1 MPARWPTS
9 WGGEKERGR
18 RGESDVTKI
27 TRHTDLEV
35 YNKSFD
41 VAMRIFE
48 LSKKFPKEETY
59 SLTDQIRRASRSVCS
74 NLAEG
79 WRKRRYEA
87 AFISKLSDSEGEAAE
102 TQVWLQFAA
111 KCGYAERSDVAV
123 PDSDVKKSLWCPRD
137 CPLGY
142 GRRSPAPGERTQS
155 TTRPEFSIRHWLSNA
170 NRRAAGG
177 GGGHGQ
183 SLGCPPA

>member
-1 MPARWPTS
+1 MA
-9 WGGEKERGR
+9 K
-18 RGESDVTKI
+18 KI

-35 YNKSFD
+35 YNKAFD

-102 TQVWLQFAA
+102 TQVWLQFAV

-123 PDSDVKKSLWCPRD
+123 PDSDVKKSLWCARALPYSSAAWSSR
-137 CPLGY
+137 
-142 GRRSPAPGERTQS
+142 GRETNCCRSEAIRARLPAR
-155 TTRPEFSIRHWLSNA
+155 
-170 NRRAAGG
+170 
-177 GGGHGQ
+177 
-183 SLGCPPA
+183 